1 MSCKALPLTPRKQA
15 LTFLYI
21 FRITHGPPRGILD
34 RTIGGIHVG
43 CFALA
48 ARLEEIRPA
57 LSVFGHIHKDRG
69 AIIKQW
75 DDDGSGRRKSTVYVN
90 AATQVNGKK
99 YRPVRR
105 VTPPTGYQ
113 LLIHFTSVM
122 CRMVK
127 EVIRNSFNLSLSTFA
142 IRRMYLSC
150 CYYSLYL
157 LFFYQ
162 DTTLHLTGF
171 KPSRGN
177 SL

>member
-1 MSCKALPLTPRKQA
+1 MFR
-15 LTFLYI
+15 YI
-21 FRITHGPPRGILD
+21 SRITHGPPHGILD
-34 RTIGGIHVG
+34 KTIGGANVG

-90 AATQVNGKK
+90 AATQVSGKK

-105 VTPPTGYQ
+105 TSSPTGYQ
-113 LLIHFTSVM
+113 LLIRSTSVM

-127 EVIRNSFNLSLSTFA
+127 GVTRNSFNLSLSTFA
-142 IRRMYLSC
+142 IRLIHLSHC
-150 CYYSLYL
+150 
-157 LFFYQ
+157 
-162 DTTLHLTGF
+162 
-171 KPSRGN
+171 
-177 SL
+177 